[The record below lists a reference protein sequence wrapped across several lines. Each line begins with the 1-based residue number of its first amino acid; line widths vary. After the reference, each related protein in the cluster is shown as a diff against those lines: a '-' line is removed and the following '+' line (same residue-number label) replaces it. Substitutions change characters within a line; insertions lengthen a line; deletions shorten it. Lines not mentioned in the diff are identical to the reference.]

1 MTQWPKALCGAC
13 VLEFS
18 EVPEVCT
25 QRRTLDLKPKAKEL
39 EGKDAVG
46 LVNTQDFLK
55 PCRKQR
61 LWNNS
66 SSYFNLKKKPPV
78 LKFLLFIVQF
88 FIIRGKI
95 DFFMKLYSVRIKE
108 RLKVH

>member
-66 SSYFNLKKKPPV
+66 SSYFNLKKKTSSSEISFV
-78 LKFLLFIVQF
+78 
-88 FIIRGKI
+88 
-95 DFFMKLYSVRIKE
+95 YCSVFYYKRKN
-108 RLKVH
+108 